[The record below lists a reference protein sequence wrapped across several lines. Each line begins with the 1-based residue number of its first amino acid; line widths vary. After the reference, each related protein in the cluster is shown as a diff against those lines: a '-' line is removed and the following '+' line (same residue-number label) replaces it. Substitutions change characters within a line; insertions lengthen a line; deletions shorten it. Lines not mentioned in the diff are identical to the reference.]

1 MKKLNNQT
9 KALMLAIDI
18 FKNMLDDM
26 SYDDIDSYTTDEHC
40 YGTDEMWDA
49 VHQFEKLLKDLRK

>member
-9 KALMLAIDI
+9 KALNLAIDI

-26 SYDDIDSYTTDEHC
+26 SYDDIDIYTTDEHC
-40 YGTDEMWDA
+40 YDTDEILEA
-49 VHQFEKLLKDLRK
+49 VHQFEKLVKDLRK